1 MPENREASEVYFMTR
16 NQIITA
22 GMGQVVDISIPAV
35 KIVMDLLGVRDQK
48 SCLLKVLKAFHHFK
62 PVQKNES
69 I

>member
-1 MPENREASEVYFMTR
+1 MTR

-48 SCLLKVLKAFHHFK
+48 SCLLKVHKAFHHFK